1 MKGSSAVYFGVL
13 YRPDSGHKEDDQKCI
28 QELEKI
34 IHKIPRSSHIW
45 LLGDFNLPDIDWKN
59 TCFKTGGRYPAVSKQ
74 VLELTLDY
82 NLKQIVTSPTR
93 DANILDLVFTNTPSF
108 VQNIA
113 ILPGLGDHDIVSV
126 DVLLSPQKIKIPR
139 RKIYLYKKG
148 KFDLISKDMVEFATS
163 VTDEKVQSLGVN
175 ELWMDFKQ
183 ALLTSV
189 DKHIP
194 SRLSR
199 NSTQLPWIKHSHIRL
214 IRRKQRLYNK
224 AKRSNDLSDWDQ
236 FKNFRRS
243 TERIIRKSRSDYLL
257 NIGQSLESGDTK
269 PFWRFIKNA
278 RQNFSGVA
286 PLKTVQGIATSA
298 IEKANVLNAQFQSVF
313 THEDCTSVPTQLGE
327 FPEMALIDVT
337 VPGVEKLL
345 NDLNIQKAPG
355 PDGLIPKV
363 LKECASSVAPVLTI
377 IYRKSISTGQLPED
391 WLTANVTP
399 LFKKG
404 NRSDPSNY
412 RPVSLTSIPCK
423 LLEHIIHSNV
433 MSHLEDHGYL
443 HDKQHGFRKGR
454 SCETQLALTVNDI
467 ARILD
472 NKGQVDV
479 IIMDFSK
486 AFDTVPHE
494 RLLAKLKHAG
504 VRNSLHTWIRNFL
517 TKRTQKVTLDGVSS
531 SPVCVTSGVPQGT
544 VLGPLLFLIYL
555 NDIADTLSSE
565 IRLLADDCILYRQI
579 KNDYDTKELQTDVD
593 KLCAWEKRWQ
603 MKFNKKKCYAMHITH
618 KKKAIQ
624 CSYQMGD
631 SILETVAS
639 HTYLGLEI
647 NNKLSWTNHV
657 HKVTSKANQIL
668 GLLRRNLYSCS
679 REVKAVAYKTLVRP
693 RLEYS
698 ASVWDPYQKELQD
711 QLEGVQRRSA
721 RFVCKNSRQKASVT
735 EMISSL
741 GWESLEHR
749 RAAQRLTLI
758 YKSVNKLV
766 AIDSDPYLSAPSRG
780 VSTRAHTSSSFVKLS
795 SHKDCYKYSLFPRTF
810 AEWNCLPPSIRDAP
824 TVSAFKSG
832 LNSVS
837 LKEIISRAHFSN

>member
-1 MKGSSAVYFGVL
+1 MA
-13 YRPDSGHKEDDQKCI
+13 
-28 QELEKI
+28 EL
-34 IHKIPRSSHIW
+34 
-45 LLGDFNLPDIDWKN
+45 
-59 TCFKTGGRYPAVSKQ
+59 
-74 VLELTLDY
+74 
-82 NLKQIVTSPTR
+82 
-93 DANILDLVFTNTPSF
+93 ANSF
-108 VQNIA
+108 
-113 ILPGLGDHDIVSV
+113 
-126 DVLLSPQKIKIPR
+126 
-139 RKIYLYKKG
+139 
-148 KFDLISKDMVEFATS
+148 
-163 VTDEKVQSLGVN
+163 TDEIVQRLSVN
-175 ELWMDFKQ
+175 ELWMNFKQ
-183 ALLTSV
+183 AILTSV

-194 SRLSR
+194 SSRLSR
-199 NSTQLPWIKHSHIRL
+199 SSTQLPWVKYPHIRL

-224 AKRSNDLSDWDQ
+224 AKRSNDPLDWDQ

-243 TERIIRKSRSDYLL
+243 TDRIIRKSRSDYLL
-257 NIGQSLESGDTK
+257 KVGQSLESGDTK

-278 RQNFSGVA
+278 RQNFAGVA
-286 PLKTVQGIATSA
+286 PLKTVKGIATSA
-298 IEKANVLNAQFQSVF
+298 IEKASVLNAQFQSVF
-313 THEDCTSVPTQLGE
+313 TQEDCSSVPIQQGGY
-327 FPEMALIDVT
+327 PEMAAIDVT

-345 NDLNIQKAPG
+345 SDLNVQKAPG

-363 LKECASSVAPVLTI
+363 LKECASSIAPILTI
-377 IYRKSISTGQLPED
+377 IYRKSISTGQLPDD

-433 MSHLEDHGYL
+433 MAHLEDYGYL
-443 HDKQHGFRKGR
+443 NDKQHGFRKGR
-454 SCETQLALTVNDI
+454 SCETQLALAVNDI
-467 ARILD
+467 ARVLD
-472 NKGQVDV
+472 DKGQVDV

-504 VRNSLHTWIRNFL
+504 VRNSLHNWVKNFL

-531 SPVCVTSGVPQGT
+531 PPPVSVTSGVPQGT

-555 NDIADTLSSE
+555 NDIADGISSE

-579 KNDYDTKELQTDVD
+579 KNDHDTRELQSDVD
-593 KLCAWEKRWQ
+593 KLCTWEERWQ

-618 KKKAIQ
+618 KRKAIER
-624 CSYQMGD
+624 SYQMGD
-631 SILETVAS
+631 SILETVVN

-698 ASVWDPYQKELQD
+698 ASVWDPYQKDLKN

-721 RFVCKNSRQKASVT
+721 RFVCKNTRQKASVT
-735 EMISSL
+735 DMISSL

-758 YKSVNKLV
+758 YKSINKLV
-766 AIDSDPYLSAPSRG
+766 AIDTDPYQSAPSRG
-780 VSTRAHTSSSFVKLS
+780 VSTRAHTSRSFVKLS

-810 AEWNCLPPSIRDAP
+810 AE
-824 TVSAFKSG
+824 
-832 LNSVS
+832 
-837 LKEIISRAHFSN
+837 